1 MDVSDSDVSQRTFS
15 ASSPLPNMKTAM
27 KPPKKQSKS
36 ESAATELA
44 NRREEKCSI
53 EVEHLVR
60 VSDRRRKRAR
70 YQEGA
75 IKRTWKKIRTRDPFE
90 QSEDEQILVS
100 FEMMAS
106 AASSHKR
113 KNIDLNTLNSHIMS
127 SLSGVRDS
135 NLGNDFGEESRS
147 LATAFRRAN
156 RWIARW
162 YHMKELEPQGSR
174 LSKEKSVQPSLPQ
187 TCEPEPATFDNS
199 PEPMYDANGPHMVAM
214 R

>member
-1 MDVSDSDVSQRTFS
+1 
-15 ASSPLPNMKTAM
+15 MKH
-27 KPPKKQSKS
+27 PKKQRKS
-36 ESAATELA
+36 ESAATEITTQ
-44 NRREEKCSI
+44 REKKCSI
-53 EVEHLVR
+53 EIEHLIA

-90 QSEDEQILVS
+90 QSEDEQIMIS

-162 YHMKELEPQGSR
+162 YHTKELQPHGSR
-174 LSKEKSVQPSLPQ
+174 LSKDKSAQHSPPPTS
-187 TCEPEPATFDNS
+187 EPEPATFS
-199 PEPMYDANGPHMVAM
+199 QSQQPMYDETGPQMVPM